1 MFQFNNKKQSL
12 WRVNT
17 IDLDLMYIYIHK
29 AGATLWFSGGNESL
43 PMTPKNKKFMLY
55 IYFNFFTKY

>member
-1 MFQFNNKKQSL
+1 MRELIVAIQVKLEEKL
-12 WRVNT
+12 
-17 IDLDLMYIYIHK
+17 IDVLDLMYIYIHK

-55 IYFNFFTKY
+55 IYFNFLN